1 MIHMKKTYLWMLAA
15 ILTCGLSLT
24 ACSNKN
30 DDTLTNSA
38 SPTDEQWHEK
48 ITSNEEFVFGDEYKY
63 TGKAFVSPLLDEKIV
78 NVLSELMT
86 DRQQTF
92 DKNAE
97 VVVLNDFTDIPFEQ
111 LEEAYYSGAIIAV
124 SWPTQAEI
132 DQFFQAHP
140 DWEGHRTDPDVDNA
154 VLYAFDYT
162 GYNWTVV
169 GQKNSSYRVTLDDPN
184 DAILL
189 NDPFFARMKDEQT
202 ASQPTNVPA
211 EEEGYTQED
220 IKFLVGEWVKSLVD
234 EKNLSEEMRKQYDEE
249 SAQARRYLM
258 ARAAADN
265 VPVDVKAA
273 FGYKTYGKTFKF
285 DEYCPWYE
293 HLELYKGVTW
303 KISWAKFTLSVRYNV
318 YSLHTYDGLDGQ
330 GDYYLITMESDMNFN
345 GCASQGVKW
354 SAWHNYY
361 WIEPFGKSFEVCT
374 FPATTTDQKTSRD
387 YNMNEV
393 SFLNGKGAIPETTQG
408 STSYSDEY
416 SFSAKLDAS
425 VSAKADVKF
434 KTDSTGKMPM
444 AEAGAGV
451 EAKIGA
457 SWGWSWAEKVSRSV
471 GDISIK
477 NTSARGNDQGHEIVY
492 ENLPKSDKSQGW
504 IEQKGNHSYKATTKL
519 KSVWGWYKKDERDGS
534 KNPAL
539 VLHLKGRID
548 YQYWYHD
555 GAYIFNVGS
564 IDEYKRTQSAYF
576 NSYFQLDPIYRER
589 VGQIE
594 LKNDMD
600 KTYIK
605 NIKLYPTDNPSKVQ
619 TFPRTYAAGEKINLG
634 CRLISGK
641 YTIEFDAQKAGS
653 NKTTTY
659 KYSSHDYLPLDHLR
673 PNVFYAA
680 ADFKAK

>member
-1 MIHMKKTYLWMLAA
+1 MKKTYLWMLAA
-15 ILTCGLSLT
+15 VLTCGLSFT
-24 ACSNKN
+24 ACTTDNN
-30 DDTLTNSA
+30 DNPA
-38 SPTDEQWHEK
+38 SETWQEK
-48 ITSNEEFVFGDEYKY
+48 ITTEEEFEFDDEYKY
-63 TGKAFVSPLLDEKIV
+63 NGKAFISPMLDEKIV
-78 NVLSELMT
+78 NVLNELIS
-86 DRQQTF
+86 DRQLAIDEKT
-92 DKNAE
+92 E

-111 LEEAYYSGAIIAV
+111 LEDAYYSGAIIAV
-124 SWPTQAEI
+124 SWPTQSEI

-140 DWEGHRTDPDVDNA
+140 DWEGHRTDADVDNA
-154 VLYAFDYT
+154 VLYAFDIS

-169 GQKNSSYRVTLDDPN
+169 GQTNSSYRVTLDDPN

-189 NDPFFARMKDEQT
+189 NDPFFARMKDEQESAQPSNT
-202 ASQPTNVPA
+202 AP
-211 EEEGYTQED
+211 EEEGYSQED
-220 IKFLVGEWVKSLVD
+220 IKYLVGAWVKSLVE
-234 EKNLSEEMRKQYDEE
+234 EKNLSEELNKEYGEE
-249 SAQARRYLM
+249 AAQARQYLM

-273 FGYKTYGKTFKF
+273 FNYKTYGKTFKF
-285 DEYCPWYE
+285 DQWCPWYE
-293 HLELYKGVTW
+293 HLEFGKGECW
-303 KISWAKFTLSVRYNV
+303 RESWAKFTLSVRYNV
-318 YSLHTYDGLDGQ
+318 YSLHTYDGQAGQ
-330 GDYYLITMESDMNFN
+330 GDYYLISMESDMNFN
-345 GCASQGVKW
+345 GCADQGMRW

-361 WIEPFGKSFEVCT
+361 YIDAFGKSFEVCT
-374 FPATTTDQKTSRD
+374 FPATTTDPKTSRD

-408 STSYSDEY
+408 STSYSEEY

-425 VSAKADVKF
+425 VSAKADMKLESDSIGKKVK
-434 KTDSTGKMPM
+434 
-444 AEAGAGV
+444 AEAGIGA

-457 SWGWSWAEKVSRSV
+457 SWGWNWAEKVSRNV

-548 YQYWYHD
+548 YQFWYHD
-555 GAYIFNVGS
+555 GAAIFNVGS
-564 IDEYKRTQSAYF
+564 IDEYKRTQSVYV
-576 NSYFQLDPIYRER
+576 NSYFQLEPIFRDR

-594 LKNDMD
+594 LMNDMD
-600 KTYIK
+600 RTYIK
-605 NIKLYPTDNPSKVQ
+605 NIKVYPTDNPSKVQ
-619 TFPRTYAAGEKINLG
+619 TFPRTYAAKEKINLG
-634 CRLISGK
+634 CRLITGK

-659 KYSSHDYLPLDHLR
+659 KYSSHDYLPLEHLK